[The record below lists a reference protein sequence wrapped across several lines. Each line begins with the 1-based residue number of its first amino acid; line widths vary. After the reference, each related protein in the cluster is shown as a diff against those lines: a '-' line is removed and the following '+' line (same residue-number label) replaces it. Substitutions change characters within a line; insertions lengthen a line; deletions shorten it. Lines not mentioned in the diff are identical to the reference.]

1 MRDRILHILRNL
13 GVLNEV
19 TFHKLRG
26 LHCGEN
32 VNIYRSLIDL
42 GPHGRRKDLVEI
54 GDNTT
59 ISFACILTHDASAKV
74 FTRKVR
80 IGPVRI
86 GKNCFIGYGSIILPH
101 VTIGDNCI
109 VGAGSVVIN
118 DIPPGTVVAGVPAQK
133 VCTLKE
139 FLTKIEDE
147 NPGPP
152 ERKV

>member
-26 LHCGEN
+26 LQCGEN

-42 GPHGRRKDLVEI
+42 GPDGRRKDLVKI

-74 FTRKVR
+74 FTGKVR
-80 IGPVRI
+80 TGPVRI

-109 VGAGSVVIN
+109 VGAGSVVTD
-118 DIPPGTVVAGVPAQK
+118 DIPSGTVTAGVPAK
-133 VCTLKE
+133 RICTLEE
-139 FLTKIEDE
+139 FLTRIED
-147 NPGPP
+147 NP
-152 ERKV
+152 